1 LDSRLRGNRRI
12 LNPTRAEID
21 FAKLAF
27 NVEQIRHHIHRELPK
42 KRIKICGVV
51 KANAYGHGIEEI
63 SKKLVDFGIDF
74 LGVANYD
81 EAIKLRKLI
90 PDTPILVFGTL
101 IHSKLEPAKYVSILH
116 KHNLTATVASF
127 DTAKFLNDYSR
138 KLKSKFKV
146 HIEVDT
152 GMRRI
157 GLDVKRACRSIL
169 QMASLKNLELEGIF
183 THFATSESKSKA
195 FAKLQNNKFKELLFE
210 LKKNGVEFPI
220 VHAANSGATLDLKNS
235 YFNMVRPGLLLYG
248 YYPSTSVRN
257 KIELKPI
264 MNLKSKITYIKRVDA
279 HESISYGRKYFTTQK
294 TFIGSIPIG
303 YGDGYWRLLSNKAKV
318 LINKKFY
325 RQVGAITMD
334 WIMVNLGPRH
344 HVKIGDDVLLMG
356 AENGFSLGADRL
368 AKICGTIPY
377 EIICAVADRV
387 ERVYLNG

>member
-1 LDSRLRGNRRI
+1 M
-12 LNPTRAEID
+12 NPTRAEID

-27 NVEQIRHHIHRELPK
+27 NVEQIRRHIHREFPK

-51 KANAYGHGIEEI
+51 KANAYGHGIEEV
-63 SKKLVDFGIDF
+63 SKKLVDLGIDF

-81 EAIKLRKLI
+81 EAIKLRKSI
-90 PDTPILVFGTL
+90 GDTPILVFGTL

-116 KHNLTATVASF
+116 SHNLTATVASF
-127 DTAKFLNDYSR
+127 DTAKFLNEYSR
-138 KLKSKFKV
+138 KLRSKFKV

-157 GLDVKRACRSIL
+157 GLDVKRAYKNIL
-169 QMASLKNLELEGIF
+169 QIASLKNLEPEGIF
-183 THFATSESKSKA
+183 THFASSESKSKA
-195 FAKLQNNKFKELLFE
+195 FARLQVLKFKELLHK
-210 LKKNGVEFPI
+210 LKKAGVEFPI
-220 VHAANSGATLDLKNS
+220 VHAANSGAVLDLKDT

-248 YYPSTSVRN
+248 YYPSSGVRH

-264 MNLKSKITYIKRVDA
+264 MNLKSKITFIKRVDA
-279 HESISYGRKYFTTQK
+279 HESISYGRKYFTSK
-294 TFIGSIPIG
+294 PAFIGSIPIG
-303 YGDGYWRLLSNKAKV
+303 YGDGYWRLLSNRAKV

-325 RQVGAITMD
+325 RQVGTITMD
-334 WIMVNLGPRH
+334 WIMVNLGLPH

-356 AENGFSLGADRL
+356 QENGISLGADKL

-387 ERVYLNG
+387 ERVYING